1 VNPNKPPLTELRQAL
16 EVHRPTLKTAFWF
29 SLVSSMLVL
38 APIVYMFEVY
48 GRVVDSQSLMT
59 LFWLTVLVI
68 WVYIVME
75 TVEWARAELMR
86 GASVRFDQKLA
97 PRVFHAMFDLNRARG
112 TVGQVQPI
120 NDLKTVREF
129 FFSPALMAMLEAPT
143 ALIFL
148 FIIFMLSPLLGAV
161 SLVAAIVQVGLGILN
176 DKRTQPPIL
185 KANRVAIE
193 AQQYADGSLR
203 NAQVIESMGM
213 LGNIHK
219 RWFTKQREF
228 LRLQAVASERA
239 GAFQATTKVL
249 QLGLSSGLLGL
260 SAWLLLKNELAGG
273 PAMMIV
279 ASTLGGRILAPMAQL
294 VAQWRS
300 VVNVKDSYAR
310 LDQLLTNVPAREPS
324 MPLPPPKGYLTV
336 EGLVAGAPGSNQ
348 PILRGIQ
355 FGLQPGEVLAVI
367 GPSASGKTSLARMM
381 VGLWPAMSGKVRLDG
396 ADVFLWNKA
405 ELGPHMGY
413 LPQGVELFEGS
424 IAENISRFGDID
436 PDQVTRAAQ
445 SMGVHE
451 LIMSLPEGYDSPVGR
466 DGETLSGGQRQ
477 RVAIARAIYGDPKL
491 VVLDEPNSSLDEA
504 GDTALAQMIAERKAL
519 GTTFVVITHRTSI
532 LGVVDKILVLRD
544 GQQQAFGPRDE
555 VLQALAQANQAAAS
569 QAAAVVQSSPHAP
582 AVAASPG
589 GPPTSPPA
597 PAT

>member
-1 VNPNKPPLTELRQAL
+1 MSSNKPPLTELRQAL
-16 EVHRPTLKTAFWF
+16 ELHRPALKKAFWF
-29 SLVSSMLVL
+29 SLVTSLLVL

-86 GASVRFDQKLA
+86 GASVQFDQKLA

-213 LGNIHK
+213 LGNIHR

-228 LRLQAVASERA
+228 LRLQAIASERA

-300 VVNVKDSYAR
+300 VVNVKDSYGR

-424 IAENISRFGDID
+424 IAENIARFGEID
-436 PDQVTRAAQ
+436 PEQVTRAAK

-451 LIMSLPEGYDSPVGR
+451 LIMSLPEGY
-466 DGETLSGGQRQ
+466 
-477 RVAIARAIYGDPKL
+477 
-491 VVLDEPNSSLDEA
+491 
-504 GDTALAQMIAERKAL
+504 
-519 GTTFVVITHRTSI
+519 
-532 LGVVDKILVLRD
+532 
-544 GQQQAFGPRDE
+544 
-555 VLQALAQANQAAAS
+555 
-569 QAAAVVQSSPHAP
+569 
-582 AVAASPG
+582 
-589 GPPTSPPA
+589 
-597 PAT
+597 

>member
-16 EVHRPTLKTAFWF
+16 EVHRPALKKAFWF
-29 SLVSSMLVL
+29 SLVTSLLVL

-228 LRLQAVASERA
+228 LRLQAIASERA

-260 SAWLLLKNELAGG
+260 SAWLLLKNQLAGG

-300 VVNVKDSYAR
+300 VVNVKDSYGR

-555 VLQALAQANQAAAS
+555 VLQALAQANQAAAG
-569 QAAAVVQSSPHAP
+569 QAAAVAQSSPHAP

>member
-1 VNPNKPPLTELRQAL
+1 MSSNKPPLTELRQAL
-16 EVHRPTLKTAFWF
+16 EVHRPALKKAFWF
-29 SLVSSMLVL
+29 SLVTSLLVL

-86 GASVRFDQKLA
+86 GASVQFDQKLA

-213 LGNIHK
+213 LGNIHR

-228 LRLQAVASERA
+228 LRLQAIASERA

-300 VVNVKDSYAR
+300 VVNVKDSYGR

-424 IAENISRFGDID
+424 IAENIARFGDID
-436 PDQVTRAAQ
+436 PEQVTRAAK

-451 LIMSLPEGYDSPVGR
+451 LIMSLPEGYDSSVGR

-504 GDTALAQMIAERKAL
+504 GDAALAQMIAERKAL

-555 VLQALAQANQAAAS
+555 VLQALAQANQAAAG
-569 QAAAVVQSSPHAP
+569 QTAAVAQSSPQAP
-582 AVAASPG
+582 AVAAAPG

-597 PAT
+597 PAI

>member
-300 VVNVKDSYAR
+300 VVNVKDSYGR

>member
-555 VLQALAQANQAAAS
+555 VLQALAQANQAAAG
-569 QAAAVVQSSPHAP
+569 QAAAVAQSSPHAP

-589 GPPTSPPA
+589 GRPTSPPA